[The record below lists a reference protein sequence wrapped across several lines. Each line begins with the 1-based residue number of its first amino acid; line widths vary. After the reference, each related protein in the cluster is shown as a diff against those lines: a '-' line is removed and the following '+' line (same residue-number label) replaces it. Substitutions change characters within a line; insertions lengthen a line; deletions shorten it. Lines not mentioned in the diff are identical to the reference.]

1 MARKK
6 RSETPPDPRDAADT
20 SKAVVYALGANF
32 AIAITKYVAAA
43 ITGSGSMFAEAVHST
58 ADCGNQLLLLL
69 GLKLSR
75 RPPTPDYP
83 MGFGKE
89 TYFWSFVVAI
99 MLFTVGGMFSI
110 YEGWHKLN
118 EPEPLDKPFIALG
131 VLAFGLVAESFS
143 MFGALREVNKLRRG
157 ANLWRWFRE
166 SRNSEL
172 VVIFGEDL
180 AALVGL
186 ALAFVAVLATWVTG
200 NPLWDALGGIA
211 IGVLLVIVAVAVAVE
226 VKAML
231 IGQGVEP
238 AVRAE
243 MVEFLSAQPAVEK
256 VLDLITL
263 HFGGD
268 VMVAVKAK
276 LRPQGDLDALV
287 DAINAIEAAFKGRF
301 PETQWIFFEPDNA
314 R

>member
-1 MARKK
+1 VAGG
-6 RSETPPDPRDAADT
+6 AD
-20 SKAVVYALGANF
+20 SAKAVVYALGANF

-43 ITGSGSMFAEAVHST
+43 ITGSSSMFAEAVHST

-83 MGFGKE
+83 LGFGKE

-110 YEGWHKLN
+110 YEGWHKLHSL
-118 EPEPLDKPFIALG
+118 EELQRPFIALG
-131 VLAFGLVAESFS
+131 VLAFGICAEGFS
-143 MFGALREVNKLRRG
+143 MWGALREVNKSRG
-157 ANLWRWFRE
+157 DANLWRWFRGT
-166 SRNSEL
+166 RNSEL

-180 AALVGL
+180 AALIGL
-186 ALAFVAVLATWVTG
+186 ALAFIAVLATWLTG
-200 NPLWDALGGIA
+200 NPMWDALGSIA
-211 IGVLLVIVAVAVAVE
+211 IGVLLVAVAIAVAVE

-231 IGQGVEP
+231 IGQGVE
-238 AVRAE
+238 ADVRAA
-243 MVEFLSAQPAVEK
+243 MLQFLGEQQAVEK
-256 VLDLITL
+256 VLELLTL
-263 HFGGD
+263 HMGGD

-276 LRPQGDLDALV
+276 MRPQGDLDSLV
-287 DAINAIEAAFKGRF
+287 AAINVIEDAFKQRF
-301 PETQWIFFEPDNA
+301 PQTQWIFFEPDV

>member
-1 MARKK
+1 MAGG
-6 RSETPPDPRDAADT
+6 ADS

-43 ITGSGSMFAEAVHST
+43 ITGSGSMLAEAVHST
-58 ADCGNQLLLLL
+58 ADCFNQLLLLF
-69 GLKLSR
+69 GLKRSR
-75 RPPTPDYP
+75 RAPTPDYP

-110 YEGWHKLN
+110 YEGWHKLQV
-118 EPEPLDKPFIALG
+118 PEALDKPLVALG
-131 VLAFGLVAESFS
+131 VLAFGIVAESFS
-143 MFGALREVNKLRRG
+143 MWGALREVNKSRG
-157 ANLWRWFRE
+157 DANLWHWFRHT
-166 SRNSEL
+166 RNSEL

-180 AALVGL
+180 AALWGL
-186 ALAFVAVLATWVTG
+186 AFAFVAVLATWITG
-200 NPLWDALGGIA
+200 NPTWDAIGSIA
-211 IGVLLVIVAVAVAVE
+211 IGGLLVVVAVAVAIE

-231 IGQGVEP
+231 IGQGVEA

-243 MVEFLSAQPAVEK
+243 MLAFLGARPEIEAILE
-256 VLDLITL
+256 LLTL

-276 LRPQGDLDALV
+276 MRPQGNLDALV
-287 DAINAIEAAFKGRF
+287 SAINGVEAAFKARF
-301 PETQWIFFEPDNA
+301 PQTQWIFFEPDV